1 MALAYPDGIGLGQG
15 KNPIAPSGS
24 VHINGCVSLPAQK
37 DCQYSLMTG
46 QSAIGGSHADEHW
59 SVNHGDVVV
68 TLRPDSGYPHPIT
81 GKNDPNLST
90 LGSNLDISTYIL
102 PCANG
107 FGKKGESR
115 EKMNEALWT
124 VAVATGRRDG
134 NSERGAVALR
144 IGGLATIKNTGP
156 QMIRQG
162 DEVLVSAPDPSNERT
177 FGYSR
182 AIPASRVPWWTV
194 PNNDFAS
201 FASISVAYKIF
212 TSGKPDPDFPISSKF
227 AYTLAYT
234 VLHSSFVAIL
244 AAVRVGVVKIGDPKS
259 ENMFRQL
266 NQDEISYFGKV
277 LKSDDFSSYIF
288 KSVIAEEE
296 QFLLF
301 KPTVPATVG
310 GGAKYEFTWME
321 EIVDSQKNSY
331 KKLLASFTSLQLA
344 ERRRTLGVALTNAAP
359 GQDFDIILKSGQ

>member
-24 VHINGCVSLPAQK
+24 VHINACVSLPAQK
-37 DCQYSLMTG
+37 ECQYSLMTG
-46 QSAIGGSHADEHW
+46 SSAIGGSHADEHW

-68 TLRPDSGYPHPIT
+68 TLAPDSGYPHPIT
-81 GKNDPNLST
+81 GDVDHSLST

-107 FGKKGESR
+107 FGKKGQTR
-115 EKMNEALWT
+115 EEMNEALWT

-134 NSERGAVALR
+134 GSERAAVALR

-156 QMIRQG
+156 QNIQQG
-162 DEVLVSAPDPSNERT
+162 DEVSVSAPDPKNERT

-194 PNNDFAS
+194 PNNNIAC
-201 FASISVAYKIF
+201 FASISFACKIF
-212 TSGKPDPDFPISSKF
+212 NSGKDDPNFPISSKF
-227 AYTLAYT
+227 AKTLAYT
-234 VLHSSFVAIL
+234 VIRSSFVAIL
-244 AAVRVGVVKIGDPKS
+244 AALRVGVVNIGNPKPDDKA
-259 ENMFRQL
+259 RQI
-266 NQDEISYFGKV
+266 NEDEIGYFGKV
-277 LKSDDFSSYIF
+277 WESNEFKSYIF
-288 KSVIAEEE
+288 KSVIAEEND
-296 QFLLF
+296 FLLF
-301 KPTVPATVG
+301 KPTAVAAVG
-310 GGAKYEFTWME
+310 GKAKYQHPWME

-331 KKLLASFTSLQLA
+331 KQLLASFTSLQLA